1 MHFYI
6 AIAALLLCAGIFA
19 QFAGAI
25 VAVSTE
31 FDQLGPSTAY
41 VQLADALVK
50 LPVEV
55 VVLYSDGQE
64 VLLEV
69 PAIAPVGRNF
79 AGELVVVQVDLLEL
93 AVADCGITIGDGS
106 GELCAQSYKQ

>member
-1 MHFYI
+1 MYFYI

-19 QFAGAI
+19 QFAGAV

-31 FDQLGPSTAY
+31 LDQLGPSTAY

-69 PAIAPVGRNF
+69 EAIVPVGGYF
-79 AGELVVVQVDLLEL
+79 AGELVVVQVNLLEL
-93 AVADCGITIGDGS
+93 AIADSGITFGDGS
-106 GELCAQSYKQ
+106 GELCAQS